1 MIYEIEYKGQKIQI
15 ERLSDGKFK
24 TPNIAMFC
32 KQGRSVTW
40 LDECRIPFV
49 SEDDKEKV
57 MCVVDNEQG
66 YIHHAGG
73 ITGGIKRM
81 DCGDNRGRFPAN
93 LLVSDDVLNDGVI
106 SHTGDIKPHKQLRQ
120 PMSLFAPDEI
130 TSSFNGDSG
139 SFSRYFSLD
148 AWWQQHVKDLPR
160 DVQKT
165 FPFLLVPKPSKAEKN
180 EGLDGNMKT
189 SSRPSG
195 VLYLPEESA
204 FSQELLNVNRHP
216 TVKSIKLG
224 AYLVTLGSRPG
235 DLILDPFAGSGSFC
249 ISAYTE
255 ARHFIGI
262 EIDPDS
268 HRIAEA
274 RIKHIMKNGMQMKL
288 SFLRSEEKK

>member
-24 TPNIAMFC
+24 KPNIAMFC

-93 LLVSDDVLNDGVI
+93 LLVSSDVLNDGVI

-165 FPFLLVPKPSKAEKN
+165 FPFLLVPKASKGEKN
-180 EGLDGNMKT
+180 EGLEEFEEQQVNDGRTTPPDN
-189 SSRPSG
+189 
-195 VLYLPEESA
+195 A
-204 FSQELLNVNRHP
+204 FQRGITMRKNIHP
-216 TVKSIKLG
+216 TVKPIRLG

-235 DLILDPFAGSGSFC
+235 DLILDPFAGSGSFL
-249 ISAYTE
+249 ISAYME
-255 ARHFIGI
+255 ARHFIGV
-262 EIDPDS
+262 EIDPES

-288 SFLRSEEKK
+288 SF